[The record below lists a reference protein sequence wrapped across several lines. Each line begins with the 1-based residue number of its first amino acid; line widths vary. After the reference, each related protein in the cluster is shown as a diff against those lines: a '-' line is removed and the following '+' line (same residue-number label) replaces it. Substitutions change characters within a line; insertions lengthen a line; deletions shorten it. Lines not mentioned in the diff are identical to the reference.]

1 MGRVTGDAPASD
13 DERPAFEID
22 PDEVVPKE
30 SRFEPEPDLLV
41 ADAVDRLPAGWGWR
55 RAELD
60 DTDAVLALLRAH
72 EEAGRG
78 WASAGAEDVEVEL
91 SRRGLRMRENVLVV
105 DDTGTARGWGSVHDR
120 SIGRMLL
127 VVVPDR
133 DLDDSTRRAVCG
145 LLFAWA
151 RGQAREVGQ
160 GRGLEVQQ
168 IDTGAFAAD
177 DVYRAELQADG
188 FEQVRTWWQMS
199 RPVTADDAT
208 LVPDPAGWSVGE
220 GVRIRQL
227 ERGPD
232 GMPPEEDLRGMHDVL
247 ESAFLDHFNSTPE
260 SFDEFL
266 HRLREDPGHRWDH
279 WWLGELAPEDGD
291 GPWQPVGGLAGTLS
305 EGEGDE
311 PDGSYVS
318 YIGVTEA
325 ARGRGVA
332 KGLLHTIIAD
342 AAVSGRDRVGLEV
355 DADSPTGA
363 DRLYTGMGWK
373 TKYQTESWHLF
384 VRLS

>member
-1 MGRVTGDAPASD
+1 MTAADEHPAY
-13 DERPAFEID
+13 EVD
-22 PDEVVPKE
+22 PEATVPKE
-30 SRFEPEPDLLV
+30 SRFETDPDV
-41 ADAVDRLPAGWGWR
+41 ALAGVSHDLPAGWGWR
-55 RAELD
+55 RAEPD
-60 DTDAVLALLRAH
+60 DGPEVLALLRAH

-78 WASAGAEDVEVEL
+78 HASAGPEDVEVEL

-105 DDTGTARGWGSVHDR
+105 DAEGRARGWGSVHDR

-133 DLDDSTRRAVCG
+133 TLEPGPRRAVCAV
-145 LLFAWA
+145 LFAWA
-151 RGQAREVGQ
+151 RAQARELGH

-177 DVYRAELQADG
+177 EEFRAELRAGG
-188 FEQVRTWWQMS
+188 FEHVRTWWQMS
-199 RPVTADDAT
+199 RPVTAEDAG
-208 LVPDPAGWSVGE
+208 LVPDPTGWSIDAGA
-220 GVRIRQL
+220 RIRQL

-260 SFDEFL
+260 SFAEWL

-279 WWLGELAPEDGD
+279 WWLAELAEDGD
-291 GPWQPVGGLAGTLS
+291 SGVWQPVGGLAGTLS

-342 AAVSGRDRVGLEV
+342 AAVSGRNRVGLEV

-363 DRLYTGMGWK
+363 DRLYRGLGWE
-373 TKYQTESWHLF
+373 TSYETESWHTFTGLGEDG
-384 VRLS
+384 